1 MSSINKQNTIKS
13 ESSKGSDFTFLF
25 GKKNYIF
32 MAIGVT
38 LIALGFILMTGNDAN
53 TRPDGTYD
61 TTFWNEDIYSWTR
74 IRLAPFLVIAGFI
87 VEVYAILINPNKQK

>member
-1 MSSINKQNTIKS
+1 MSILNKKNTVKL

-25 GKKNYIF
+25 GKRNYIW
-32 MAIGVT
+32 MGIGIA
-38 LIALGFILMTGNDAN
+38 LIALGFNLMTGHDAN

-61 TTFWNEDIYSWTR
+61 ITYWNEEIYSWRR

-87 VEVYAILINPNKQK
+87 VEIYAILINPNKEK